1 MLVEGISDYA
11 IYMLDP
17 TGVVTTWN
25 PGAERFKGY
34 TADEILGEHFSR
46 FYTEEDRKT
55 GLPARALRTAE
66 REGRFEHEGWRVRKD
81 GSLMWAHV
89 VIDSIRDRSG
99 TLVGFAKVTRDITQR
114 KENQEALRLSEER
127 FRLLVQGV
135 TDYAIY
141 MLDPEGRIAN
151 WNTGAQRF
159 KGYTEDEVIGEH
171 FSRFYTEEDRARG
184 LPQRGLETAI
194 REGRFENEGWRV
206 RKDGSRFWAHVVI
219 DPIRNEL
226 GRLVGFA
233 KVTRDITDK
242 HKAQEELEA
251 TRAALFQSQKM
262 EAVGTLVGGI
272 AHDFNNLLAV
282 LIGNLEL
289 LRKRVPEEQGL
300 TRLLDNSMQAAQR
313 GASLTQRMLAFARR
327 QDLDV
332 EPVDLRDLVQSMSD
346 LLQRSIGSAVQ
357 IETRFPMRLDRVLVD
372 TNQLELALLNLV
384 VNARDAM
391 PDGGM
396 ITISARAAPAGAGD
410 FVCLCVTDTGQGM
423 DEETLARAVEPFFTT
438 KGVGKGTG
446 LGLSMVHGLAEQSG
460 GRLVLTSQKG
470 QGTTAELWLP
480 IADTAAG
487 VADRAPAEE
496 AARPAQRRRRQP
508 RAHEHGGDARGS
520 RARGDRSPLRGAGAP
535 HPAPDESGRSR
546 DHGRDHARD
555 AGHAAD
561 RGDQVR
567 VAGAEVH
574 PGDGLCR
581 SARRRRGRSKARQ
594 AVLPAGPCAR
604 DRLHRAVR
612 ERRPHRSLPAEAEL
626 TISERLAPSGTR
638 SRAAVASSAAAK
650 KFRQTSK
657 YRLTRASRRIMLF
670 P

>member
-1 MLVEGISDYA
+1 LVLVPSKEYPSDEHRFRMLVEGISDYA

-233 KVTRDITDK
+233 KVTRDITEK
-242 HKAQEELEA
+242 HKAQQELEA

-332 EPVDLRDLVQSMSD
+332 EPIDLRDLVQGMSD

-372 TNQLELALLNLV
+372 ANQLELALLNLV

-496 AARPAQRRRRQP
+496 AARPAQRLRVLVVDDDSLVLTNTAAMLEDLGHEVIEALSGEQALRILRRTKGIDLVITDEIMP
-508 RAHEHGGDARGS
+508 EMRGTQLIE
-520 RARGDRSPLRGAGAP
+520 AIRSEW
-535 HPAPDESGRSR
+535 PALKFILATGY
-546 DHGRDHARD
+546 
-555 AGHAAD
+555 AD
-561 RGDQVR
+561 
-567 VAGAEVH
+567 
-574 PGDGLCR
+574 
-581 SARRRRGRSKARQ
+581 
-594 AVLPAGPCAR
+594 LPAAGEDVP
-604 DRLHRAVR
+604 RLGKPFFQQDLVRAIASIVPSENEGRIVR
-612 ERRPHRSLPAEAEL
+612 
-626 TISERLAPSGTR
+626 
-638 SRAAVASSAAAK
+638 
-650 KFRQTSK
+650 FRQKQS
-657 YRLTRASRRIMLF
+657 
-670 P
+670 

>member
-1 MLVEGISDYA
+1 LVLVPSKEYPSDEHRFRMLVEGISDYA

-233 KVTRDITDK
+233 KVTRDITEK
-242 HKAQEELEA
+242 HKAQQELEA

-496 AARPAQRRRRQP
+496 AARPAQRLRVLVVDDDSLVLTNTAAMLEDLGHEVIEALSGEQALRILRRTKGIDLVITDEIMP
-508 RAHEHGGDARGS
+508 EMRGTQLIE
-520 RARGDRSPLRGAGAP
+520 AIRSEW
-535 HPAPDESGRSR
+535 PALKFILATGY
-546 DHGRDHARD
+546 
-555 AGHAAD
+555 AD
-561 RGDQVR
+561 
-567 VAGAEVH
+567 
-574 PGDGLCR
+574 
-581 SARRRRGRSKARQ
+581 
-594 AVLPAGPCAR
+594 LPAAGEDVP
-604 DRLHRAVR
+604 RLGKPFFQQDLVRAIASIVPSENEGRIVR
-612 ERRPHRSLPAEAEL
+612 
-626 TISERLAPSGTR
+626 
-638 SRAAVASSAAAK
+638 
-650 KFRQTSK
+650 FRQKQS
-657 YRLTRASRRIMLF
+657 
-670 P
+670 